1 MDINGTLQSS
11 ALVLNVKTDGM
22 GTSPATGT
30 LSLPLSF
37 SASGVPSPALDKP
50 CSGNVNWEG
59 SLASLWRF
67 VPLANS
73 SLTGQGSLNATL
85 SGSLSAPE
93 LSASLKIEKAAFE
106 EILLGL
112 ALSDINLDASL
123 QSGGMSRLSLSATDG
138 QSGAINVNGTVGPLA
153 SGLPLSLHGTIKE
166 LAPLHRND
174 LSVTLSGTADI
185 VGPATS
191 PDVRAAITVNKG
203 QFQIVSSFGTS
214 IPTLNVVEAGQEE
227 STASSSGSGPKLDVN
242 VLIPNR
248 FFVRGKGLESEW
260 KGNLQV
266 SGPATNPVVTG
277 SINSIR
283 GQFSLLGKQFTL
295 SRGDVEFSGATPPD
309 PLLNVLVTYA
319 AANITAEATVS
330 GPASSPTLT
339 LSRQPPL
346 PQDEVVAQ
354 VLFGQSASS
363 LGRMEAIQLAAELA
377 SLSGFGSGGMGVL
390 GEVRDTLGFDVLRFG
405 SMQNGPKQQ
414 TSRNAGLLQP
424 PGQNSGAS
432 AQEDSIPSLEV
443 GKYVMDNVYV
453 GLEQGMNGDAS
464 GVRVEIELAPNLNL
478 EGVSTPQ
485 GSEVGLNW
493 KKDY

>member
-1 MDINGTLQSS
+1 M
-11 ALVLNVKTDGM
+11 
-22 GTSPATGT
+22 
-30 LSLPLSF
+30 
-37 SASGVPSPALDKP
+37 
-50 CSGNVNWEG
+50 
-59 SLASLWRF
+59 
-67 VPLANS
+67 
-73 SLTGQGSLNATL
+73 
-85 SGSLSAPE
+85 
-93 LSASLKIEKAAFE
+93 
-106 EILLGL
+106 
-112 ALSDINLDASL
+112 
-123 QSGGMSRLSLSATDG
+123 
-138 QSGAINVNGTVGPLA
+138 
-153 SGLPLSLHGTIKE
+153 
-166 LAPLHRND
+166 
-174 LSVTLSGTADI
+174 
-185 VGPATS
+185 
-191 PDVRAAITVNKG
+191 
-203 QFQIVSSFGTS
+203 
-214 IPTLNVVEAGQEE
+214 
-227 STASSSGSGPKLDVN
+227 
-242 VLIPNR
+242 LIPNR

-339 LSRQPPL
+339 LSSQPPL

>member
-1 MDINGTLQSS
+1 MGKAVYIAEKPSVAQEFAK
-11 ALVLNVKTDGM
+11 ALKLNAKRKDGYLESEEAIVTWCVGHLVTM
-22 GTSPATGT
+22 SYPE
-30 LSLPLSF
+30 
-37 SASGVPSPALDKP
+37 VYDPALKK
-50 CSGNVNWEG
+50 W
-59 SLASLWRF
+59 
-67 VPLANS
+67 
-73 SLTGQGSLNATL
+73 SLNTL
-85 SGSLSAPE
+85 P
-93 LSASLKIEKAAFE
+93 F
-106 EILLGL
+106 
-112 ALSDINLDASL
+112 
-123 QSGGMSRLSLSATDG
+123 
-138 QSGAINVNGTVGPLA
+138 
-153 SGLPLSLHGTIKE
+153 LPQEFQYEVIPGVAK
-166 LAPLHRND
+166 
-174 LSVTLSGTADI
+174 
-185 VGPATS
+185 
-191 PDVRAAITVNKG
+191 

-339 LSRQPPL
+339 LSSQPPL

-405 SMQNGPKQQ
+405 SMQNAFSP
-414 TSRNAGLLQP
+414 
-424 PGQNSGAS
+424 
-432 AQEDSIPSLEV
+432 
-443 GKYVMDNVYV
+443 
-453 GLEQGMNGDAS
+453 
-464 GVRVEIELAPNLNL
+464 
-478 EGVSTPQ
+478 
-485 GSEVGLNW
+485 
-493 KKDY
+493 

>member
-1 MDINGTLQSS
+1 M
-11 ALVLNVKTDGM
+11 
-22 GTSPATGT
+22 
-30 LSLPLSF
+30 
-37 SASGVPSPALDKP
+37 
-50 CSGNVNWEG
+50 
-59 SLASLWRF
+59 
-67 VPLANS
+67 
-73 SLTGQGSLNATL
+73 
-85 SGSLSAPE
+85 
-93 LSASLKIEKAAFE
+93 
-106 EILLGL
+106 
-112 ALSDINLDASL
+112 
-123 QSGGMSRLSLSATDG
+123 RLSSPEGCPVCPFPLRTGRAA
-138 QSGAINVNGTVGPLA
+138 QSTSTEPSVRWRPACPF
-153 SGLPLSLHGTIKE
+153 SLHGTIKE
-166 LAPLHRND
+166 LAPLHRNN

-339 LSRQPPL
+339 LSSQPPL

-363 LGRMEAIQLAAELA
+363 LGRMEAIPACRRAA
-377 SLSGFGSGGMGVL
+377 GRCPRFGSGGTGRSRRSARRSVSTCSGSGVCSK
-390 GEVRDTLGFDVLRFG
+390 RAQAAA
-405 SMQNGPKQQ
+405 S
-414 TSRNAGLLQP
+414 SRNVGLLQP
-424 PGQNSGAS
+424 PGQNSGSS

>member
-1 MDINGTLQSS
+1 M
-11 ALVLNVKTDGM
+11 
-22 GTSPATGT
+22 
-30 LSLPLSF
+30 
-37 SASGVPSPALDKP
+37 
-50 CSGNVNWEG
+50 
-59 SLASLWRF
+59 
-67 VPLANS
+67 
-73 SLTGQGSLNATL
+73 
-85 SGSLSAPE
+85 
-93 LSASLKIEKAAFE
+93 
-106 EILLGL
+106 
-112 ALSDINLDASL
+112 
-123 QSGGMSRLSLSATDG
+123 
-138 QSGAINVNGTVGPLA
+138 
-153 SGLPLSLHGTIKE
+153 
-166 LAPLHRND
+166 
-174 LSVTLSGTADI
+174 
-185 VGPATS
+185 
-191 PDVRAAITVNKG
+191 RAAITVNKG

-339 LSRQPPL
+339 LSSQPPL

-414 TSRNAGLLQP
+414 TSRNAGLLP
-424 PGQNSGAS
+424 
-432 AQEDSIPSLEV
+432 
-443 GKYVMDNVYV
+443 
-453 GLEQGMNGDAS
+453 AS
-464 GVRVEIELAPNLNL
+464 GTEQR
-478 EGVSTPQ
+478 GQRT
-485 GSEVGLNW
+485 GGLHPIP
-493 KKDY
+493 

>member
-1 MDINGTLQSS
+1 M
-11 ALVLNVKTDGM
+11 
-22 GTSPATGT
+22 
-30 LSLPLSF
+30 
-37 SASGVPSPALDKP
+37 
-50 CSGNVNWEG
+50 
-59 SLASLWRF
+59 
-67 VPLANS
+67 
-73 SLTGQGSLNATL
+73 
-85 SGSLSAPE
+85 
-93 LSASLKIEKAAFE
+93 
-106 EILLGL
+106 
-112 ALSDINLDASL
+112 
-123 QSGGMSRLSLSATDG
+123 SLSATDG
-138 QSGAINVNGTVGPLA
+138 QGGAINVNGTVGPLA

-339 LSRQPPL
+339 LSSQPPL

-377 SLSGFGSGGMGVL
+377 WLSGFGSGGMGVL

-414 TSRNAGLLQP
+414 TSRNVGLLQP
-424 PGQNSGAS
+424 PGQNSGSS